1 MATTEN
7 ISSGGVPMDVYLAQ
21 PEGAGPFPAVVLAFH
36 RGGID
41 DFTKDRADRLAREG
55 FIAAAPDLFHRMP
68 PDTEN
73 PLPLLNDKHIIE
85 DLEATVQHLKSK
97 SDCNGKLA
105 IAGHCM
111 GGRIAFLG
119 AAVNPAFQAAVI
131 YYSGNMFKTWG
142 EGETPPFELLPGIK
156 GPVIGFFGNDDKNPS
171 PDDVDKIDEKLTG
184 LGIEHEF
191 HRYDGAGHAFQNFLR
206 DDQYREAAEKDS
218 WGKTL
223 AFLKSKMT

>member
-1 MATTEN
+1 MAIMEN
-7 ISSGGVPMDVYLAQ
+7 ITSGGAPMDVHVAT

-41 DFTKDRADRLAREG
+41 GFTRDRADRLAREG
-55 FIAAAPDLFHRMP
+55 FIAAAPDLFHRML

-73 PLPLLNDKHIIE
+73 PLPLLNDKHIVE
-85 DLEATVQHLKSK
+85 DIAATVDHLTGKSE
-97 SDCNGKLA
+97 CNGRMA
-105 IAGHCM
+105 IGGHCM

-142 EGETPPFELLPGIK
+142 EGETAPFELLSGIK

-171 PDDVDKIDEKLTG
+171 PDDVSKIEAELTR
-184 LGIEHEF
+184 LDIEHEF

-218 WGKTL
+218 WSKTL
-223 AFLKSKMT
+223 GFLKRALA